1 MMKKQSAKYVV
12 LAIFALVLVVSL
24 VLFGSV
30 KINYNISDYL
40 DESTE
45 TKISLNIIEE
55 EFGMTGNIQ
64 VMVEDVNVEKALE
77 ISQLIK
83 TVPHV
88 LLVNFD
94 EDDKGYFRD
103 DDADGTG
110 DALFAV
116 IVDGDEYSTTAAEVL
131 DGIKGKLDTL
141 FEGKTNYGGAVVE
154 KIDMRNTMKSEIVI
168 ILGIAVVFAYVI
180 MLIMAKSWFEPMILL
195 LSSFA
200 AVIINMGTNVIFG
213 EISYITNA
221 VAAILQLAL
230 SVDYSIVLLHN
241 FRGIKQEMDDDGKA
255 MMKAIKVTFKP
266 VVASAGT
273 TIAGLLA
280 LLFMTMKIGFDI
292 GIVLTKGI
300 TISALCAL
308 TLLPALL
315 LLTDKLMNKFKK
327 KDFVFAGKQFC
338 NIAFKRGKAV
348 VCLVLALIIAAG
360 CLQTLN
366 GFAFTDTANPNQEI
380 IDTFGSNNTIV
391 VVYPKG
397 DSDWGRETLLAQK
410 LSEFKTAD
418 GRVPLQNYT
427 AYSNTVREVYD
438 IDKAVEKL
446 NIPKE
451 DVTLLF
457 ELYHLYN
464 NDAANRRLT
473 AEEFVEYAVHLLET
487 DEQAK
492 DFADESVLKTLK
504 TLLVINQLVNN
515 SHTAQEMHTLVTTG
529 VMEGTDLSLFQINQM
544 YGLYF
549 FEEFGD
555 TKVNFREMLDYM
567 IYLSQQEETKTLV
580 DEQTVVDLAELSVGL
595 GEFVANVESRVDRDG
610 FVEFA
615 NNELGESVSGIAGWV
630 FDQYIIAKKLE
641 EGDSVKVL
649 DLLNYVVNEN
659 FVGQFVTMLPSFQ
672 PLKKMV
678 NNYVF
683 VYENLDKELTAEE
696 YLPFLIDVVHAV
708 TSDPTREVNATEEVI
723 SQVYIIYC
731 RENGLVPNEA
741 IDGREF
747 VAFVNETIATN
758 ETVAKN
764 ISEESRLKM
773 LDVVVVDKF
782 FSDVESYNYKD
793 MTSKLNQLQSDV
805 QSLTA
810 SSNLSADAI
819 SGIYLKYVNE
829 NQDGMAD
836 PVMAGDLL
844 DFVVANMDTN
854 ELLKSKM
861 TEERKAQVADRQR
874 AIQGAGLLFLGENH
888 YRMLVSVDLPSESEE
903 SSRFVEYLI
912 KSVKEV
918 FGENAYVAGHMV
930 STYELQETFE
940 SDNKLITVFTIIS
953 IFLIIA
959 FVFGSLSLP
968 VVLVTVIQ
976 GAIWISMSTSL
987 ITGPMFFMSYIIA
1000 TCILMGSTIDY
1011 GILMSTNY
1019 LDFRKTMDK
1028 KEALLAA
1035 VASAMPT
1042 VFTSG
1047 LILTICGFI
1056 VGMVASLTSIS
1067 TVGTLLGKGTLV
1079 SVLMITL
1086 VLPSV
1091 LYVLDGFILKL
1102 TLKLKKKEN
1111 K

>member
-1 MMKKQSAKYVV
+1 MMKKQSAKYIV
-12 LAIFALVLVVSL
+12 LAIFAIVLVVSL

-64 VMVEDVNVEKALE
+64 VMVEDVNVDKALE

-154 KIDMRNTMKSEIVI
+154 KIDMRNTMKSEIFI
-168 ILGIAVVFAYVI
+168 ILGIAVVFAYII

-266 VVASAGT
+266 VLASAGT

-300 TISALCAL
+300 TISALVSL

-315 LLTDKLMNKFKK
+315 LLTDKFMNKFKK
-327 KDFVFAGKQFC
+327 RDFVFTGKHFC
-338 NIAFKRGKAV
+338 NIAFKRGKV
-348 VCLVLALIIAAG
+348 VLCLALALIIAAG
-360 CLQTLN
+360 CLQSLN
-366 GFAFTDTANPNQEI
+366 GFMFTDTANPNQEI

-446 NIPKE
+446 NIPRE
-451 DVTLLF
+451 DVILLF

-464 NDAANRRLT
+464 NDAENRKLT
-473 AEEFVEYAVHLLET
+473 TEEFVEYAVHLLET

-492 DFADESVLKTLK
+492 DFADETVMKTLK

-515 SHTAQEMHTLVTTG
+515 SYTAKDLHTLVTTG
-529 VMEGTDLSLFQINQM
+529 VMEGTDLTLFQINQM
-544 YGLYF
+544 YGLYLF
-549 FEEFGD
+549 DEFGD
-555 TKVNFREMLDYM
+555 KKVNFREMLDYM
-567 IYLSQQEETKTLV
+567 IKISTQEDTKTLI
-580 DEQTVVDLAELSVGL
+580 DEQTVVDLAELSNGL
-595 GEFVANVESRVDRDG
+595 NDFVTNVETQVTREM
-610 FVEFA
+610 FQELA
-615 NNELGESVSGIAGWV
+615 KKELGEDVVAVAGMA
-630 FDQYIIAKKLE
+630 FDMYITANGLE
-641 EGDSVKVL
+641 EDDTVMVL
-649 DLLNYVVNEN
+649 DLFDYIVNKN
-659 FVGQFVTMLPSFQ
+659 IAGQIITMFPAFK
-672 PLKKMV
+672 PLKEMV
-678 NNYVF
+678 NNYLF
-683 VYENLDKELTAEE
+683 VYNNLDKKLDAEE
-696 YLPFLIDVVHAV
+696 FYPFLVDVVHAV
-708 TSDPTREVNATEEVI
+708 TSDPTREVNATPSVI
-723 SQVYIIYC
+723 QQAYIIYY
-731 RENGLVPNEA
+731 REQGLVPNVKL
-741 IDGREF
+741 DGREF
-747 VAFVNETIATN
+747 VNFVNETIATN
-758 ETVAKN
+758 ETVSKN

-810 SSNLSADAI
+810 SSSLSTDTI

-829 NQDGMAD
+829 NQDEMTD
-836 PVMAGDLL
+836 PIIAGDLL
-844 DFVVANMDTN
+844 DFVVDNMDTN

-861 TEERKAQVADRQR
+861 TEERKAQVADKQK

-918 FGENAYVAGHMV
+918 FGENAYVAGHIV

-968 VVLVTVIQ
+968 VVLVAVIQ
-976 GAIWISMSTSL
+976 GAIWICMSTSL

-1035 VASAMPT
+1035 VSSAMPT

-1102 TLKLKKKEN
+1102 TFQRKKKQD